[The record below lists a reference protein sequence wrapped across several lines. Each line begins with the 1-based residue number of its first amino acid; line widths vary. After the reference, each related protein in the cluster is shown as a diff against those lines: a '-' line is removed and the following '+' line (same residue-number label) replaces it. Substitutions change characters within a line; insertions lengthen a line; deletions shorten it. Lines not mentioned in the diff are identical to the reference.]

1 MMQIEWDW
9 HRRAACRGVDPEVFF
24 PASDAEA
31 AHAKAICRECVV
43 LDACL
48 TSALRGGERFGV
60 WGGTSEEERK
70 AMRYRSTREELRAST
85 G

>member
-1 MMQIEWDW
+1 MTWLDRDW
-9 HRRAACRGVDPEVFF
+9 HERAACRGVDPEVFF
-24 PASDAEA
+24 PVSDADA
-31 AHAKAICRECVV
+31 ADAKAICRECVV

-48 TSALRGGERFGV
+48 VSALRGGERFGV

-70 AMRYRSTREELRAST
+70 AMRYRSVMEELRAST